1 MNISK
6 KALIE
11 TMRAALSKKETE
23 RWGRVVFLLLVSL
36 LVLPN
41 QSSAI
46 TIEETIKVYAPQ
58 EKKHIS
64 VGADDPLI
72 GSYSFMPI
80 DWRCG
85 SPAEDNLWNLLN
97 SNVKGNLEEYQ
108 DLTLKIMD
116 FSMGRVAYTSNVLM
130 GFSKRQSKLQDELEK
145 LKPKD
150 AFVLEA
156 AQDIVVDVPEKKG
169 GTNQEE
175 LKYCWHS
182 DDLSRGWKE
191 ILKTFGVTSLKKSK

>member
-11 TMRAALSKKETE
+11 MVRAALSKKETE
-23 RWGRVVFLLLVSL
+23 RWGRVVLLLLVGL

-41 QSSAI
+41 QSSAL
-46 TIEETIKVYAPQ
+46 TIEKMIKVYAPQ
-58 EKKHIS
+58 EKKHITI
-64 VGADDPLI
+64 GADDTLI
-72 GSYSFMPI
+72 GSFRFMPV

-85 SPAEDNLWNLLN
+85 SPVEDNLWNLLN
-97 SNVKGNLEEYQ
+97 SNVKGNLEEFK
-108 DLTLKIMD
+108 DLTLKIRD
-116 FSMGRVAYTSNVLM
+116 FSMGLVVYTSNVLM
-130 GFSKRQSKLQDELEK
+130 EFSKRQLKLQNELKK

-150 AFVLEA
+150 AFVLDA
-156 AQDIVVDVPEKKG
+156 AQDIVVDVPEKTG

-175 LKYCWHS
+175 MKYCWHS
-182 DDLSRGWKE
+182 DDLSQGWKE